1 MTGDRNSQQQI
12 IQPNRNPSAPEQ
24 QQIVQLQQSEPFVS
38 ASINSNNFH
47 ARDGIVRTPSNF
59 VNTVQNSINNYS
71 SPASG
76 ATSFLSQQNISTN
89 ASSAKTHNTT
99 PTSHLVDSSSPIAK
113 KRLKL
118 EVADSSSS
126 CGSTTIEDLTALKSR
141 ILEHKSQRLKGLV
154 EK

>member
-12 IQPNRNPSAPEQ
+12 IQPNRNPSIPEQ
-24 QQIVQLQQSEPFVS
+24 QQIVQLQQSGSFVS
-38 ASINSNNFH
+38 VNESSNNFH
-47 ARDGIVRTPSNF
+47 ANDGIVRTPSNF
-59 VNTVQNSINNYS
+59 ENTSQNSINNYS

-76 ATSFLSQQNISTN
+76 ATSFLSQQNNSTN
-89 ASSAKTHNTT
+89 ASSAKIQAT
-99 PTSHLVDSSSPIAK
+99 PTSHLDSSSPIAK

-141 ILEHKSQRLKGLV
+141 ILEHKFQRLKGLV

>member
-24 QQIVQLQQSEPFVS
+24 QQSEPFVS

-47 ARDGIVRTPSNF
+47 ASDGIVRTPSNF
-59 VNTVQNSINNYS
+59 VNTAQNSINNYS

-89 ASSAKTHNTT
+89 ASSAKAHNTT
-99 PTSHLVDSSSPIAK
+99 PTSHLVDSTSPIAK